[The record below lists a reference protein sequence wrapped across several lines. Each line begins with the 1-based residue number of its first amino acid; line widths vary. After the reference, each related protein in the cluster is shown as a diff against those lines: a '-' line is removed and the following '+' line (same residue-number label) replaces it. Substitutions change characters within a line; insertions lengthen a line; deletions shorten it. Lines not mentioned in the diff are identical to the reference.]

1 MPSVD
6 AKVSIE
12 PAKLAEFCQRH
23 HIRKLALFGS
33 VLRDDFR
40 DDSDVDILVELKPG
54 HPVGL
59 IRLGGIELE
68 ISQLLGRRVDL
79 RTPEDL
85 SPYFRQ
91 QVLESAAVQY
101 AQR

>member
-1 MPSVD
+1 VD
-6 AKVSIE
+6 RDQIAQ
-12 PAKLAEFCQRH
+12 FCRRH

-33 VLRDDFR
+33 VLRPDFR
-40 DDSDVDILVELKPG
+40 DDSDVDVLVEFEPG

-68 ISQLLGRRVDL
+68 LTELLGRRVDI

-85 SPYFRQ
+85 SRLFRQ
-91 QVLESAAVQY
+91 EVIETAEVQY
-101 AQR
+101 AEG

>member
-1 MPSVD
+1 MITP
-6 AKVSIE
+6 
-12 PAKLAEFCQRH
+12 EFT
-23 HIRKLALFGS
+23 IRKQKIKAFCKRWKVTEFALFGS

-40 DDSDVDILVELKPG
+40 DDSDVDILVEFEPG